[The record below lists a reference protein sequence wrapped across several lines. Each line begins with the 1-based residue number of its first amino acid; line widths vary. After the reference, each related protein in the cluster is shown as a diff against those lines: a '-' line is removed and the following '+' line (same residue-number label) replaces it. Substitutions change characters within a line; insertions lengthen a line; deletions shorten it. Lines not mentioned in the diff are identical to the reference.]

1 MILEYCNYDIS
12 SNEQEIK
19 ENIEIS
25 IKYFPKSIIVIPY
38 YLKYTKKYLPDTIQL
53 GCTIDYPFGISSQS
67 SRINEFNEVKSC
79 DPDIINV
86 VAPIHILTN
95 RKYDKFRAEVDTFL
109 DILSDSEIKLRYILE
124 YKICSLNLLY
134 KIVDILLKKNINVVY
149 PSAGYLLDNI
159 SDNLLASF
167 LINKKYPNMHI
178 IANGGAWNDKQIDT
192 VLNSQNYGF
201 QTNNIYTLEKIY
213 QKTHY

>member
-25 IKYFPKSIIVIPY
+25 IKYFPKSIIVLPY
-38 YLKYTKKYLPDTIQL
+38 YLKCLKKYMPETIQL
-53 GCTIDYPFGISSQS
+53 GCTIDYPFGISSQPA
-67 SRINEFNEVKSC
+67 RINELNEIKSGN
-79 DPDIINV
+79 PDIINV
-86 VAPIHILTN
+86 VAPMHLLCN
-95 RKYDKFRAEVDTFL
+95 RKYDKFRAEIDTFL
-109 DILSDSEIKLRYILE
+109 DILSDSNIKLRYILE

-134 KIVDILLKKNINVVY
+134 KIVDILLKKNINVIY
-149 PSAGYLLDNI
+149 PSSGYLLDNI
-159 SDNLLASF
+159 SDNLLACF

-178 IANGGAWNDKQIDT
+178 ISNGGAWNEKQIDT
-192 VLNSQNYGF
+192 VLNSKNHGF